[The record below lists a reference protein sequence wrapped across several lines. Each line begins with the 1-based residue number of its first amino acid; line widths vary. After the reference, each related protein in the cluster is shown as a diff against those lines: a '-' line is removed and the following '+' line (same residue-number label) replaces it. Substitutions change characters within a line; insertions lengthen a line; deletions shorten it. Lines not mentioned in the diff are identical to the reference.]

1 MKKRAAILVMLLLVA
16 LGYGIGNYFVGYAL
30 RRGNDADP
38 KAIPAACAAIHN
50 PTTKTPPK
58 PEARCED
65 WSMASE
71 DGLTLRGTHFSP
83 ASPSRRWVILVH
95 GYGRD
100 QRFVWD
106 VAAEYLKRGYEVL
119 TPDMRAAG
127 ESDGEYLTMGVKE
140 SGDVAAWARQIAA
153 RDKEA
158 RIALHGISMGAAT
171 VLMAAGGGQLPPQ
184 VVAVVEDCGYT
195 SAYAMF
201 SAQLEKLFGLPKF
214 PIMQCVDAVS
224 RLKTGAWLSDASPIE
239 RMPEL
244 PTLFIHGDADK
255 LVPPEMMD
263 TLYAASGA
271 KAKTRLSLPGVG
283 HADAKK
289 DAPEVYYSTIFAFL
303 EPYMGE

>member
-38 KAIPAACAAIHN
+38 KAIPAACAAIHDA
-50 PTTKTPPK
+50 TTATPPK
-58 PEARCED
+58 PEAKCED
-65 WSMASE
+65 WSMVSE

-100 QRFVWD
+100 QQFVWD

-153 RDKEA
+153 RDDRA

-171 VLMAAGGGQLPPQ
+171 AMMAAGSGKLPPQ
-184 VVAVVEDCGYT
+184 AVAVVEDCGYT

-201 SAQLEKLFGLPKF
+201 SAQLEKLFGLPEF
-214 PIMQCVDAVS
+214 PIMRCVDTVS
-224 RLKTGAWLSDASPIE
+224 RIKTGAWLSDASPVE

-255 LVPPEMMD
+255 LAPPEMMD

-271 KAKTRLSLPGVG
+271 KVKARLSLPGVG

-303 EPYMGE
+303 EPYMD